1 MIKFIIIILFLSS
14 HALAKSKYKR
24 VKVSQSQAA
33 KRDQIYD
40 ESKAHYKKKD
50 YYSALDTIASMYKY
64 RTPDQNVQHYIEKLA
79 SSTGTYYF
87 NTYSDLELRKMNIP
101 TTDLIMAKRNL
112 YLKKFNSVHKRLKR
126 MPKGNRLYPE
136 SLLVKGTAYHLAQDF
151 DRAIKTYKK
160 CSDVAYGWEKR
171 IEDEEKNK
179 QMRYFAVLKETC
191 TINIARIYYKQQN
204 YKLAIKHYEEIPK
217 TSFKWPYTLLE
228 KAWANYNI
236 GNYNRSLGILMTYN
250 SPLLESYFMP
260 EAEVLKALNYYKL
273 CLYEDA
279 LAVVDKYYNTYSPRS
294 SALKSVIKKQGSKKL
309 YFFEMM
315 FSSIKDQE
323 KENKYLRNMITQM
336 TKRIK
341 YNLDLNSYFTMNA
354 EIYRANK
361 SANLPL
367 LVKMQK
373 DLKEQIN
380 HYVKVSMYKFINEI
394 HSLSSEMFNLKLE
407 ILSRK
412 RELAYKNKT
421 FNKDRSRGDFKNIKQ
436 ESNEDFWT
444 FKNAFWADEL
454 GDYSFALTSTCK
466 TRRVKL
472 NE

>member
-1 MIKFIIIILFLSS
+1 MIRLILILTFILNICF
-14 HALAKSKYKR
+14 ARDNYKR
-24 VKVSQSQAA
+24 VKVSKKLAQ
-33 KRDQIYD
+33 KRDRIYTL
-40 ESKAHYKKKD
+40 SQKHYKKKD
-50 YYSALDTIASMYKY
+50 YFSALDTIAKMYKY
-64 RTPDQNVQHYIEKLA
+64 QTPDQNVQHYIEKLA
-79 SSTGTYYF
+79 SKSGTYYF
-87 NTYSDLELRKMNIP
+87 NTYTDLELRKMNIP

-112 YLKKFNSVHKRLKR
+112 YLNKLKSVHRRLKR
-126 MPKGNRLYPE
+126 MPKGHRLYPE
-136 SLLVKGTAYHLAQDF
+136 SLLVKATAYHF
-151 DRAIKTYKK
+151 EKNYEKAIKTYQK
-160 CSDVAYGWEKR
+160 CSEVAYGWEQR
-171 IEDEEKNK
+171 NDEKTK
-179 QMRYFAVLKETC
+179 QMRYFTVIKETC
-191 TINIARIYYKQQN
+191 TINIARIHYKQQN
-204 YKLAIKHYEEIPK
+204 YKLAIQHYEEIPK

-236 GNYNRSLGILMTYN
+236 GNYNRSLGILMTYS

-279 LAVVDKYYNTYSPRS
+279 LAVVEKYYTTYSPRS
-294 SALKSVIKKQGSKKL
+294 KSLKNIIKKEGKKEL
-309 YFFEMM
+309 YFFDLM
-315 FSSIKDQE
+315 FTPIAEKE
-323 KENKYLRNMITQM
+323 KENKFLRNLITQM

-341 YNLDLNSYFTMNA
+341 YNLDLNTLYAMNR

-367 LVKMQK
+367 LLGLQK
-373 DLKEQIN
+373 DLKQQIN

-394 HSLSSEMFNLKLE
+394 HKLSSEMFDLKLE

-412 RELAYKNKT
+412 RELAYKNRT

-436 ESNEDFWT
+436 EENQDFWT